1 MRLIVFGKFRSSEPV
16 GVVEDMPQLVLTAF
30 TQKG

>member
-16 GVVEDMPQLVLTAF
+16 GVVEDMPQLVLTA
-30 TQKG
+30 KG